1 MSHSSLGFSFVE
13 NSDKIKE
20 KLKPKKKISKAPM
33 PSAPVRPPSPSGAA
47 LIENFQEQPD
57 TFCSLPVQVNGKRG
71 IFPTSYVSSMP
82 ECEGTKVRP
91 LCSVDQLGFFCS
103 ILS

>member
-1 MSHSSLGFSFVE
+1 MAKHYFLRILKADLKGFPLMASLTE
-13 NSDKIKE
+13 KIQFFRT
-20 KLKPKKKISKAPM
+20 P
-33 PSAPVRPPSPSGAA
+33 
-47 LIENFQEQPD
+47 LITKRSEAFYTLLE
-57 TFCSLPVQVNGKRG
+57 QVNGKRG